1 MLSAVRNV
9 SPVEFRRRVLFLF
22 GVLTRKDDPMYQK
35 NDTVIYGSHGVCTI
49 LDISEQ
55 KFGDKTA
62 QYYVLK
68 PVSTEKSTIFIPVDS
83 PILSGRMRRI
93 LSAEE
98 IYRML
103 EELPEEPSVWFEN
116 TDQRKD
122 LYKKTLADGNRME
135 LIKLIR
141 SLYLHQEKQV
151 QKGKKLYAAD
161 DHALK
166 EAERMLYDEFAFV
179 LNIESEQVLPFI
191 LNQLHIDEA
200 KKDCPAAV

>member
-1 MLSAVRNV
+1 
-9 SPVEFRRRVLFLF
+9 
-22 GVLTRKDDPMYQK
+22 MYQK

-103 EELPEEPSVWFEN
+103 GGIAGGTVCLV
-116 TDQRKD
+116 
-122 LYKKTLADGNRME
+122 
-135 LIKLIR
+135 
-141 SLYLHQEKQV
+141 
-151 QKGKKLYAAD
+151 
-161 DHALK
+161 
-166 EAERMLYDEFAFV
+166 
-179 LNIESEQVLPFI
+179 
-191 LNQLHIDEA
+191 
-200 KKDCPAAV
+200 

>member
-1 MLSAVRNV
+1 
-9 SPVEFRRRVLFLF
+9 
-22 GVLTRKDDPMYQK
+22 MYQK

-179 LNIESEQVLPFI
+179 LNIESEQVLPF
-191 LNQLHIDEA
+191 A
-200 KKDCPAAV
+200 Y